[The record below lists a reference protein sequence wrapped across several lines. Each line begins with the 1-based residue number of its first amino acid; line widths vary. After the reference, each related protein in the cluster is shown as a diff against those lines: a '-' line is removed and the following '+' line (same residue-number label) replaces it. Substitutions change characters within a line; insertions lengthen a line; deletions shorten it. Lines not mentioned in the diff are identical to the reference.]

1 MHTDKKKQH
10 SFKRENQVILLM
22 ITGGKKWHYLA
33 AESLPPL
40 LTGIISNHKEDIYCL
55 NCFLS
60 YSTKNKLKKHDIV
73 CNDRDYCYVEMPNE
87 GKKLL
92 KYNHGE
98 TSMKAPFVIYA
109 DLECLLEKM
118 HLCRNNPEKPY
129 TEKKTKHTS
138 SAYSLFTNCLFHSTK
153 NKLNCY
159 KSTDYMERFCK
170 DLREHAMNI
179 NYYEKKK
186 WYRWLMKKI
195 SLIKSL

>member
-1 MHTDKKKQH
+1 M
-10 SFKRENQVILLM
+10 
-22 ITGGKKWHYLA
+22 
-33 AESLPPL
+33 PPL

-109 DLECLLEKM
+109 DLECLLEKCTYAEII
-118 HLCRNNPEKPY
+118 L
-129 TEKKTKHTS
+129 
-138 SAYSLFTNCLFHSTK
+138 K
-153 NKLNCY
+153 NL
-159 KSTDYMERFCK
+159 
-170 DLREHAMNI
+170 I
-179 NYYEKKK
+179 QKKK
-186 WYRWLMKKI
+186 LSIRLLLTHCLQIVCFIRQKTN
-195 SLIKSL
+195 LIVTKVQIIWKGFVKT